1 MTNVDTQKQNVLI
14 CSEIRLTGISPCIRK
29 GGPGGAENKTH
40 EDFRVS
46 AGTPYSYKRS
56 QVIADMALILL
67 LCGI

>member
-1 MTNVDTQKQNVLI
+1 MTNVDTQNQNELI
-14 CSEIRLTGISPCIRK
+14 CSKIRLTGISPCIWK
-29 GGPGGAENKTH
+29 AGSGGAENKTH

-67 LCGI
+67 LCGT